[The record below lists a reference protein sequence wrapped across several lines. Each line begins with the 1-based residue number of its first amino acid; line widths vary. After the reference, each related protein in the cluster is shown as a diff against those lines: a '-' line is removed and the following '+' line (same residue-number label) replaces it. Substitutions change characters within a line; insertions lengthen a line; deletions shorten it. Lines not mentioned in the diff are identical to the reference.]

1 MSYVLHNT
9 ANIDGYIKS
18 ASFFFHFY
26 LPYLYDFYHYFVM

>member
-18 ASFFFHFY
+18 ASFFFTFIY
-26 LPYLYDFYHYFVM
+26 PIYMIFIIIL